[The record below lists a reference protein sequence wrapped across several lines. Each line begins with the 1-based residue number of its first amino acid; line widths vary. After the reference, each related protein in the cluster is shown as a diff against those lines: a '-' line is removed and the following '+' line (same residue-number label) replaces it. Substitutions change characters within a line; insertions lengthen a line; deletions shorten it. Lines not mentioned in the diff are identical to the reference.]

1 VPASYAVA
9 IGYVFADTV
18 DKAVKESDILSSV
31 KDTLTETAAQVAETT
46 GAVAAEGW
54 RVAERFRLE
63 EHVTGL
69 EQEIERIKR
78 KWGSASWASM
88 DAGDLDAVRVTF
100 ERAKRT
106 VVDLEAQLQQAHADL
121 AALEAEDEAAE
132 EAASS
137 EASPPK
143 TAPPPDMTHAP
154 PVRSPPVAVVS
165 SSVDADAPEPM
176 APRDQT
182 PLADGKGGWHTSVNV
197 GSKLLSPPPP
207 PATMATMVF
216 ESEVP
221 PERVTTAGS
230 PPGSSAEGYLE
241 DVSLDAGAPV
251 IPGEVPTS
259 EAESMPSTATAAF
272 TPALEEQEEGGG
284 LGLSAP
290 GGNLDDSADPL
301 GASAAAPS
309 PLSAEADPLGGGEM
323 AAAPKPV
330 D

>member
-1 VPASYAVA
+1 MSWSSAWNAIKYPSVTFEGIASAA
-9 IGYVFADTV
+9 SALGEQV

-121 AALEAEDEAAE
+121 AALEADDEAAE

-165 SSVDADAPEPM
+165 SSVDAPARALARAASHPACPAPTTM
-176 APRDQT
+176 
-182 PLADGKGGWHTSVNV
+182 TS
-197 GSKLLSPPPP
+197 
-207 PATMATMVF
+207 
-216 ESEVP
+216 
-221 PERVTTAGS
+221 
-230 PPGSSAEGYLE
+230 
-241 DVSLDAGAPV
+241 
-251 IPGEVPTS
+251 
-259 EAESMPSTATAAF
+259 
-272 TPALEEQEEGGG
+272 
-284 LGLSAP
+284 
-290 GGNLDDSADPL
+290 
-301 GASAAAPS
+301 
-309 PLSAEADPLGGGEM
+309 
-323 AAAPKPV
+323 
-330 D
+330 